1 MSAVVVYGDTNAN
14 IIDGSSVW
22 LMSVSEVLSGVFDE
36 VHLLLKA
43 VPENDTLLQAI
54 RPIANIEVHAP
65 SVVAED
71 GVLDAESAAEL
82 AQELVAKTGAEA
94 VVVRGLEAAFE
105 FTSKE
110 KLSPIVWAYVT
121 DLPFPPSKLSDTN
134 LNRLHHIAAHSKR
147 VFAQTEA
154 ARSYWEGLVPQAA
167 GKVILIPPMIPWYA
181 YGKVEEDERRQHDL
195 RLIYAGKLA
204 KEWRTLEMLELP
216 RVLRKRGVNATLEV
230 VGTKFNRARN
240 DPTWVS
246 RMRAALEEADRDSS
260 SGVSWLGGLPRHES
274 VSRIKRADIG
284 LGWRS
289 RELDSSLELSTKA
302 LEYASTGTAPVV
314 NLTEDHKSLFGATYP
329 FFVSAEATV
338 EEIADTII
346 AGLPKLKES
355 QAGVR
360 SVAEYFSME
369 NAQKRLSESFKR
381 AGLLG
386 QKPRAR
392 SSKPVR
398 LVVASHDL
406 KFMGELMDYLETSPE
421 FEVRI
426 DRWATL
432 HEHDVSASEALAGW
446 ADVVFC
452 EWAGPSLSWY
462 SQNLPHGVALVARLH
477 RFELNGPWMRQV
489 KWENVDRVVFVSDWI
504 RRQAIQRFPL
514 SDVGTAVIPNSV
526 DTYDFNRPKVG
537 NAQFTLGLVGMV
549 PFLKRPDRALDF
561 LEQLLEVDDR
571 YILRIK
577 GRMPWEYPHVWSD
590 SVEKQLYLDFFERV
604 STNSV
609 LQEHVV
615 FDGFSADVA
624 SWFRSIGFILSC
636 SELESFHLAPAE
648 GMAAGAIPLLWKRD
662 GAREV
667 FGSYAVHTG
676 HNERLSKVLELRGAQ
691 SFNQAMIRSKT
702 FASQWDVSTVLPAW
716 RELFLGLAKSSDKT
730 KRKRR

>member
-14 IIDGSSVW
+14 IIDGSSIW
-22 LMSVSEVLSGVFDE
+22 LMSVCEVLSGVFDE

-65 SVVAED
+65 SVVVED

-167 GKVILIPPMIPWYA
+167 GKVILIPPMIPRYA

-386 QKPRAR
+386 QKTRAR

-489 KWENVDRVVFVSDWI
+489 KWENVDRVVFVSEWV
-504 RRQAIQRFPL
+504 RSQAIQKFSL
-514 SDVGTAVIPNSV
+514 DYAKTLVIPNV
-526 DTYDFNRPKVG
+526 LDAHDFNRPKG
-537 NAQFTLGLVGMV
+537 DNARFTLGLVGMV
-549 PFLKRPDRALDF
+549 PFLKRPDRALDL
-561 LEQLLEVDDR
+561 LEQLLDVDDR
-571 YILRIK
+571 YLLRFK
-577 GRMPWEYPHVWSD
+577 GRMPWDYPHVWSD
-590 SVEKQLYLDFFERV
+590 PIEKQLYLDFFERIAMDRA
-604 STNSV
+604 
-609 LQEHVV
+609 LKEHVV

-624 SWFRSIGFILSC
+624 SWFRSIGFILSP
-636 SELESFHLAPAE
+636 SEFESFHLAPAE
-648 GMAAGAIPLLWKRD
+648 GMASGAVPVFWERE
-662 GAREV
+662 GVREV
-667 FGSYAVHTG
+667 FGRYADQASLCESTTRILALRDTSDFEVAS
-676 HNERLSKVLELRGAQ
+676 NLSRVFAQ
-691 SFNQAMIRSKT
+691 
-702 FASQWDVSTVLPAW
+702 QWDVSAVLPQWHALFN
-716 RELFLGLAKSSDKT
+716 ELS
-730 KRKRR
+730 

>member
-1 MSAVVVYGDTNAN
+1 MSAVVIYGDTNAN
-14 IIDGSSVW
+14 IIDGSSIW
-22 LMSVSEVLSGVFDE
+22 LMSVCEVLSGVFDE

-54 RPIANIEVHAP
+54 RPIRNIEVHAP
-65 SVVAED
+65 SAETED
-71 GVLDAESAAEL
+71 RGLDAESAAEL
-82 AQELVAKTGAEA
+82 AQELVAKSGAEA

-147 VFAQTEA
+147 IFAQTEA

-167 GKVILIPPMIPWYA
+167 GKVVLIPPMIPRYA
-181 YGKVEEDERRQHDL
+181 YGKVEEEGERNQQDL

-216 RVLRKRGVNATLEV
+216 RALGKRGVNATLEV
-230 VGTKFNRARN
+230 VGAKFNRARN
-240 DPTWVS
+240 DPTWVN

-302 LEYASTGTAPVV
+302 LEYASAGTVPVV
-314 NLTEDHKSLFGATYP
+314 NLTEDHKSLFGAAYP

-346 AGLPKLKES
+346 AGLPKIKKSRAE
-355 QAGVR
+355 VR
-360 SVAEYFSME
+360 SVAEHFSME

-386 QKPRAR
+386 HRSRAR
-392 SSKPVR
+392 SAEPLR

-426 DRWATL
+426 DKWATL
-432 HEHDVSASEALAGW
+432 HQHDESESENLAAW

-452 EWAGPSLSWY
+452 EWAGPALAWY
-462 SQNLPHGVALVARLH
+462 SQHLPQGVSLVSRLH
-477 RFELNGPWMRQV
+477 RFELNGPWMCKI
-489 KWENVDRVVFVSDWI
+489 KWENVSRLVFVSEWI
-504 RRQAIQRFPL
+504 KSQAIQKFNL
-514 SDVGTAVIPNSV
+514 TDVETLVIPNV
-526 DTYDFNRPKVG
+526 LDINDFNRPKG
-537 NAQFTLGLVGMV
+537 DNAQFTLGLVGMV
-549 PFLKRPDRALDF
+549 PFLKRPDRALDL
-561 LEQLLEVDDR
+561 LEQLLDVDDR
-571 YILRIK
+571 YVLRIK

-590 SVEKQLYLDFFERV
+590 PIEKQLYLDFFERIAMDRA
-604 STNSV
+604 
-609 LQEHVV
+609 LKDRVV

-624 SWFRSIGFILSC
+624 SWFRSIGFILSS

-648 GMAAGAIPLLWKRD
+648 GMASGAVPVFWERE
-662 GAREV
+662 GVQEV
-667 FGSYAVHTG
+667 FGRYADQASLCENTT
-676 HNERLSKVLELRGAQ
+676 RILELREASDFEVASNRSRDFAQ
-691 SFNQAMIRSKT
+691 
-702 FASQWDVSTVLPAW
+702 QWDVSAVLPQW
-716 RELFLGLAKSSDKT
+716 HTLFSELS
-730 KRKRR
+730 